1 MATFAV
7 RFKDLRTQKGLSQ
20 TGIAGELGVS
30 KGTVSVWERGER
42 KPELGT
48 LEKAASYFDVT
59 LAYLLGDSDNA
70 SARYGEAEE
79 DNRTGWITEV
89 DAEEIKNLAMQ
100 LARLSPE
107 SRRIVS
113 GAITEAFRYDRERG
127 ALKPEEE
134 VELSLRYMEWTE

>member
-1 MATFAV
+1 LATFAI
-7 RFKDLRTQKGLSQ
+7 RFKELRTQKGLSQ

-48 LEKAASYFDVT
+48 LEKAALYFDVT
-59 LAYLLGDSDNA
+59 LAYLLGDSDDA
-70 SARYGEAEE
+70 SVRYGESEGE
-79 DNRTGWITEV
+79 SKTGWITEV
-89 DAEEIKNLAMQ
+89 DAEEVRNLAMQ

-127 ALKPEEE
+127 TLKPEEE
-134 VELSLRYMEWTE
+134 VVLSLRYLEWVE